1 MSISYVGVHFLL
13 YVGPLGSPPIGPTQ
27 PESGGESPTHTLSSS
42 FRPSIA
48 VIIGVLTTMFS
59 LTFLL
64 LLYAKHCKRSNL
76 FGDRGTGV
84 PDEPL
89 AAPYSVPRSNSGIDR
104 LLVEAL
110 PMFTFASLQGLKEG
124 LECAV
129 CLCRYEDNEI
139 LRLLPK
145 CKHAFHVDCV
155 DLWLASHSTCPLCRH
170 CVSSEDLTLVE
181 DSVASR
187 HSVEA
192 VIVPQDN
199 VDRVVLSLK
208 PESSKR
214 RDGLLLGDPHVD
226 HIIETK
232 PLTSGRRLGHRIIIS
247 DVVMRERWSDFA
259 ARDVLFLNTQLLF
272 GLNERLSVSRMSSCS
287 RNDLLSPLNLRT
299 SPNRPEFILVDGKRL
314 STRSKSKYDF
324 EGKGAPFLK
333 KTLSLGRTTLLDLDG
348 RLLAGIDQRS
358 LSDLTS
364 VERVADSRKKD
375 QVGIRSSDGPQNTDN
390 ERTRQ
395 WLSIARKTLNRLV
408 GREKRIPSSTGL
420 QPKV

>member
-1 MSISYVGVHFLL
+1 MQEKSFLRAQIL
-13 YVGPLGSPPIGPTQ
+13 AITFRVLARNFWK
-27 PESGGESPTHTLSSS
+27 SGGESPSVGTHTLSSS

-187 HSVEA
+187 HSV
-192 VIVPQDN
+192 IVPQDN

-259 ARDVLFLNTQLLF
+259 ARDVLLLNTQLLF

-314 STRSKSKYDF
+314 STR
-324 EGKGAPFLK
+324 
-333 KTLSLGRTTLLDLDG
+333 
-348 RLLAGIDQRS
+348 IDQRS

-408 GREKRIPSSTGL
+408 GREKRIPSSIGL

>member
-1 MSISYVGVHFLL
+1 MFYVFNFVMLL
-13 YVGPLGSPPIGPTQ
+13 QHIYPYIKLNPSVG
-27 PESGGESPTHTLSSS
+27 THTLSSS

-187 HSVEA
+187 HSV
-192 VIVPQDN
+192 IVPQDN
-199 VDRVVLSLK
+199 VDRVVLTLK

-259 ARDVLFLNTQLLF
+259 ARDVLLLNTQLLF

-314 STRSKSKYDF
+314 STR
-324 EGKGAPFLK
+324 
-333 KTLSLGRTTLLDLDG
+333 
-348 RLLAGIDQRS
+348 IDQRS

-408 GREKRIPSSTGL
+408 GREKRIPSSIGL

>member
-1 MSISYVGVHFLL
+1 
-13 YVGPLGSPPIGPTQ
+13 
-27 PESGGESPTHTLSSS
+27 
-42 FRPSIA
+42 
-48 VIIGVLTTMFS
+48 
-59 LTFLL
+59 
-64 LLYAKHCKRSNL
+64 L
-76 FGDRGTGV
+76 FV
-84 PDEPL
+84 
-89 AAPYSVPRSNSGIDR
+89 
-104 LLVEAL
+104 
-110 PMFTFASLQGLKEG
+110 QEG

-192 VIVPQDN
+192 MQQELATAAAPPSTSPLWRSLSLDELDNPAQVIVPQDN

-232 PLTSGRRLGHRIIIS
+232 PLTLGRRLGHRIIIS

-314 STRSKSKYDF
+314 STSANRKDVMWSPARRGDDFGRVDGKARSSSVAKMLSPRRPGDENIMSLGMEMVPEPSRRSTSRLFGITDRPPLPPGSKSKYDF

>member
-1 MSISYVGVHFLL
+1 MYVTYIIFPNECMQQTIALLQSLINRVLMIFHSSIKYEMFVNCYLFHILKMN
-13 YVGPLGSPPIGPTQ
+13 
-27 PESGGESPTHTLSSS
+27 GGESPSVGTHTLSSS

-199 VDRVVLSLK
+199 VDGVVLSLK

-314 STRSKSKYDF
+314 STR
-324 EGKGAPFLK
+324 
-333 KTLSLGRTTLLDLDG
+333 
-348 RLLAGIDQRS
+348 IDQRS

-420 QPKV
+420 RPKV